1 MFRAIAFGG
10 ASPLQHL
17 ETLGEMETLHQR
29 WENWQVA
36 LEIYITDSGVS
47 KKVSES
53 AALLLTDEEDRRQI
67 WKTFTEK
74 QKADQ

>member
-10 ASPLQHL
+10 ASLLHNL
-17 ETLGEMETLHQR
+17 DAVGEMETLHQR
-29 WENWQVA
+29 WENWKVA
-36 LEIYITDSGVS
+36 LEIYTTDSGVS
-47 KKVSES
+47 KKVPES
-53 AALLLTDEEDRRQI
+53 AALLLTGEEDQRQI